1 MRKCHFGHLLRKDQR
16 GIGLK
21 YGWSNMRCVTSQQMQ
36 KQLAKNRILGLFK
49 ELGFVGVRSVLRNSD
64 VWHDYAQM
72 AKCGDL
78 ELAISLSNHGRIRIY
93 IRSHNTDQCYLAQ
106 LVAMASGRLLRP
118 IHNDTSKKSCDV
130 LEVVETMDWRNL
142 GASELAVLR
151 RDIRVVAN
159 VWNSAVKVV

>member
-1 MRKCHFGHLLRKDQR
+1 
-16 GIGLK
+16 
-21 YGWSNMRCVTSQQMQ
+21 MRCVTSQQMQ
-36 KQLAKNRILGLFK
+36 KQLYKNRILGLFK

-64 VWHDYAQM
+64 VWHDYAQI

-78 ELAISLSNHGRIRIY
+78 ELAVSLSNRGRIRIY
-93 IRSHNTDQCYLAQ
+93 IRSHNTDQCYLAR